1 MKPAFVLPLL
11 IALAGCGAPDDRDMV
26 DCRREALDVLPTK
39 HDANDLDD
47 HLKQC
52 MTGRGYHFTSE
63 MAGCSR
69 GDAYQNA
76 ACYVR

>member
-1 MKPAFVLPLL
+1 MKLVFVLSLFM
-11 IALAGCGAPDDRDMV
+11 ALAGCGTPDDRDMV
-26 DCRREALDVLPTK
+26 DCRREALDVLPNK
-39 HDANDLDD
+39 YDANDLDD
-47 HLKQC
+47 QLKQC
-52 MTGRGYHFTSE
+52 MTNHGYHFTSE